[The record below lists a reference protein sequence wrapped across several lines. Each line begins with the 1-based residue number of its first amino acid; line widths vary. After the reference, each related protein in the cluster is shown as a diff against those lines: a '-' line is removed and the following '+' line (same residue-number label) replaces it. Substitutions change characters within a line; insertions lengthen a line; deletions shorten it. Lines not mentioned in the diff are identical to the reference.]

1 MVDDGQTA
9 VIGGL
14 IRTDESSVRKGVPL
28 IKDIP
33 LVGLLFRSQN
43 NTRTNRELIIF
54 VTPRLVE
61 NMASK

>member
-14 IRTDESSVRKGVPL
+14 IRTDESSIRRGVP
-28 IKDIP
+28 IMKDIP
-33 LVGLLFRSQN
+33 LIGMLFRSS
-43 NTRTNRELIIF
+43 NTDRVNRELIIF

-61 NMASK
+61 AMATK